1 MNGGNANKLRVH
13 NALIAKFKQFSYNC
27 VQIIIY
33 IRNKGKVHY

>member
-13 NALIAKFKQFSYNC
+13 NALIAEFKQFSYNC